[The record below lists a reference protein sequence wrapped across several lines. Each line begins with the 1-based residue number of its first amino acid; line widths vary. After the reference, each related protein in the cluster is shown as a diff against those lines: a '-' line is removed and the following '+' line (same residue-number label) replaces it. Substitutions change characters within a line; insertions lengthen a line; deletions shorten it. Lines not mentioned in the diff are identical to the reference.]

1 MSDTENNEN
10 DNHMSRA
17 ELRSAGSLSLIF
29 FLRMSGLF
37 MLLPVLALYAEKLPG
52 ATPTLVG
59 LALGAY
65 GLTQALMQI
74 PFGNLSDRF
83 GRKPVI
89 TAGFLIFAIGSVVA
103 AMSDTITGVIIGR
116 ALQGAGAVAAAV
128 MALAADLT
136 REEHRSKVMAIIGI
150 SIGFSFTLA
159 FLLGPILNIWLG
171 VPGLFWLAMAMS
183 LVAIAV
189 LYLLVPQPVH
199 SGFHRE
205 CESVPAQIL
214 SVLKESK
221 LLKLDAG
228 IFILHIT
235 ITASFLVVPGLLR
248 DNLGLPTAQHWEVY
262 VPVLILS
269 ILLMAPFLGM
279 AERGG
284 RMKLFF
290 SGAVAILLIA
300 QLAMAFAHETIWH
313 LATGLLLYFAAFNF
327 LEASLPSIIS
337 RTAPLDRRGT
347 AMGVYTTS
355 QFAGAFVGGLCGG
368 WINGHWGATGV
379 FLFTSSMALLWLLI
393 SLTMP
398 QLKNLR
404 STMLRVGRLDPDQA
418 AIMAD
423 ELLQVPGVAE
433 AVVIAGDGVAYLKV
447 DSKRLDQQRL
457 QEFSQE
463 A

>member
-1 MSDTENNEN
+1 MEPQEN
-10 DNHMSRA
+10 DTRMSRA

-37 MLLPVLALYAEKLPG
+37 MILPVLALYAGDLPG

-74 PFGNLSDRF
+74 PFGNLSDRY
-83 GRKPVI
+83 GRKPI
-89 TAGFLIFAIGSVVA
+89 IAIGFLIFAVGSVVA
-103 AMSDTITGVIIGR
+103 AMSDTITGVILGR
-116 ALQGAGAVAAAV
+116 TLQGAGAVAAAV

-171 VPGLFWLAMAMS
+171 VPGLFWLAMAMA
-183 LVAIAV
+183 LAAIAV

-205 CESVPAQIL
+205 CESVPSQIL
-214 SVLKESK
+214 SVLQEGR

-228 IFILHIT
+228 IFILHLT
-235 ITASFLVVPGLLR
+235 ITSSFLVVPGLLR
-248 DNLGLPTAQHWEVY
+248 DTLGLPIAQHWEVY

-269 ILLMAPFLGM
+269 ILLMGPFLGM

-290 SGAVAILLIA
+290 SCAVAILAIA

-327 LEASLPSIIS
+327 LEASLPSLIS

-347 AMGVYTTS
+347 AMGVYSTS
-355 QFAGAFVGGLCGG
+355 QFTGTFVGGLCGG
-368 WINGHWGATGV
+368 WVNSHWGATGV
-379 FLFTSSMALLWLLI
+379 FLFSASLVLIWFLI

-398 QLKNLR
+398 QLRNLR
-404 STMLRVGRLDPDQA
+404 STMLRVGDLTREQA
-418 AIMAD
+418 MAMAGD
-423 ELLQVPGVAE
+423 LREVPGVAE
-433 AVVIAGDGVAYLKV
+433 AVVIPEDGIAYLQF
-447 DSKRLDQQRL
+447 DPDQLDPQRL
-457 QEFSQE
+457 QDFSRRE
-463 A
+463 

>member
-1 MSDTENNEN
+1 MNDTVATEL
-10 DNHMSRA
+10 DDKMSRS

-37 MLLPVLALYAEKLPG
+37 MILPVLALYAEDLPG

-59 LALGAY
+59 LAMGAY

-83 GRKPVI
+83 GRKKMI

-116 ALQGAGAVAAAV
+116 MLQGAGAVAAAV

-159 FLLGPILNIWLG
+159 FLLGPILNIWMG
-171 VPGLFWLAMAMS
+171 VPGLFWLAMVMA
-183 LVAIAV
+183 LAAIAV

-205 CESVPAQIL
+205 CESVPSQIL
-214 SVLKESK
+214 SVLKQVH

-228 IFILHIT
+228 IFILHTT

-248 DNLGLPTAQHWEVY
+248 DELGLPIAQHWEVY

-284 RMKLFF
+284 RAKLFF
-290 SGAVAILLIA
+290 SCAVAILGIA
-300 QLAMAFAHETIWH
+300 QLTMAFAHETIWH

-327 LEASLPSIIS
+327 LEASLPSLIS

-347 AMGVYTTS
+347 AMGVYSTS
-355 QFAGAFVGGLCGG
+355 QFTGTFIGGVCGG

-379 FLFTSSMALLWLLI
+379 FLFTSSLVVVWLLI

-398 QLKNLR
+398 QLRNLR
-404 STMLRVGRLDPDQA
+404 SRMLRVGELSGDQA

-423 ELLQVPGVAE
+423 DLRQVPGVVE
-433 AVVIAGDGVAYLKV
+433 AVVIPEDGIAYLQV
-447 DSKRLDQQRL
+447 DPKLLDRQRL
-457 QEFSQE
+457 QGFARQD
-463 A
+463 